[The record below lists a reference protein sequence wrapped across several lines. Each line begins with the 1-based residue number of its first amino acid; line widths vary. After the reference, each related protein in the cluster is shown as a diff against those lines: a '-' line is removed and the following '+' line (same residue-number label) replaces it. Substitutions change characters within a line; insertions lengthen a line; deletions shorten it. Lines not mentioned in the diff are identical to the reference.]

1 MLRTHVLHVDPT
13 AVWSSLATDLRSY
26 VRRRVADD
34 AVTDDLLQ
42 EIFVRIQERAGQLR
56 DDSRIAPW
64 VFRIARSIVVDH
76 QRKSARDGV
85 VELQDDR
92 LGVRPEVD
100 DEEDAEAESANLA
113 LARWL
118 ATMVETLEE
127 PYAEAV
133 RLVDL
138 EGMSQTDA
146 AAQLG
151 LSYSG
156 FKSRV
161 QRGRAKL
168 REVLDQCC
176 AVAVDVRGGV
186 IEIVPRGGCCE
197 N

>member
-1 MLRTHVLHVDPT
+1 MLHVDP
-13 AVWSSLATDLRSY
+13 AAIWSSLALDLRGY
-26 VRRRVADD
+26 VRRRV
-34 AVTDDLLQ
+34 TDEATAEDLLQ

-56 DDSRIAPW
+56 DDARIAPW

-76 QRKSARDGV
+76 QRRGARGGL
-85 VELQDDR
+85 VEFDDDSI
-92 LGVRPEVD
+92 GTPPDVAT
-100 DEEDAEAESANLA
+100 EEDAEAEDANLA

-118 ATMVETLEE
+118 ATMVQTLEE
-127 PYAEAV
+127 PYAEAL

-138 EGMSQTDA
+138 EGVSQADA

-168 REVLDQCC
+168 RTVLDRCC
-176 AVAVDVRGGV
+176 AVEVDVRGGV
-186 IEIVPRGGCCE
+186 IDIIPREACCK
-197 N
+197 